1 MNEIRDEFNNLYE
14 LTQYLKD
21 EQTTIDYFV
30 AKRWEDAICC
40 PHCDCKKVYHFSD
53 KRRYKCSKCRK
64 QFTARTG
71 TIFEDSKLSLRKWFI
86 AIYLITSHKKGISS
100 HQLARDLGVT
110 QKTAWFILH
119 RIRYALGQCDLDI
132 QLDNDVELDETYV
145 GGKNKNRHWDKK
157 VKNSQG
163 RSIVDKAPVF
173 GMVERGGKLIAK
185 VVPDVTG
192 KTLKSIIYETIK
204 TTATLMTDE
213 YLGYTG
219 LNKLYKHCI
228 VNHGAKQYVNGNAY
242 TNTMEG
248 FWSLL
253 KRGIMGIYHQLS
265 RKHLQKYVDEFVF
278 RYNYRKLKEGE
289 RVNKML
295 SLCCTRMTYKNLI
308 YE

>member
-1 MNEIRDEFNNLYE
+1 MKQIQDEFNSLFE
-14 LTQYLKD
+14 LVNYFKD
-21 EQTTIDYFV
+21 EKTCIDYLSL
-30 AKRWEDAICC
+30 KRWEGKPCC
-40 PHCDCKKVYHFSD
+40 PHCECEKVYTFSD
-53 KRRYKCSKCRK
+53 EKRYKCSKCRK
-64 QFTARTG
+64 QFTVRIG
-71 TIFEDSKLSLRKWFI
+71 TIFEDSKLSLKKWYI

-100 HQLARDLGVT
+100 HQLARDLNVT

-132 QLDNDVELDETYV
+132 QLDNDVELDESYI

-163 RSIVDKAPVF
+163 RSIVDKTPVF
-173 GMVERGGKLIAK
+173 GMLERGGKVIAK
-185 VVPDVTG
+185 VVPDVKG
-192 KTLKSIIYETIK
+192 STLKKIIKDTIK
-204 TTATLMTDE
+204 NTARLMTDE
-213 YLGYTG
+213 YLGYSG
-219 LNKLYKHCI
+219 LDRIYQHLI
-228 VNHGAKQYVNGNAY
+228 VIHGAKQYVNGEAY
-242 TNTMEG
+242 TNTLEG
-248 FWSLL
+248 FWGLL
-253 KRGIMGIYHQLS
+253 KRGIIGIYHSLS